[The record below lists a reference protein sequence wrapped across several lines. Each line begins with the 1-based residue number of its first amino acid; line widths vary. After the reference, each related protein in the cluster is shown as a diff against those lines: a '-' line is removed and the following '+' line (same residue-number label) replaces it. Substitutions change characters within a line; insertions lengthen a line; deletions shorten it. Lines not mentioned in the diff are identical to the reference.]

1 MEGKD
6 DMQQPRHPFHIAFL
20 CMGLGTIHTSISFKS
35 LPELVISPCSYME
48 SLHVNEQAVRN
59 TTARRFILDTDIG

>member
-1 MEGKD
+1 MHGS
-6 DMQQPRHPFHIAFL
+6 RYHPHVDQL
-20 CMGLGTIHTSISFKS
+20 QS

-48 SLHVNEQAVRN
+48 SLHVNEQAVRD